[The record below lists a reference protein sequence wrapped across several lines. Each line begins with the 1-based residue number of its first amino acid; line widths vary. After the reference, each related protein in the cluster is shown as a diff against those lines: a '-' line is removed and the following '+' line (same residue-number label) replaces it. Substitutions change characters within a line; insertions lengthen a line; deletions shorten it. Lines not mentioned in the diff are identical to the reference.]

1 MPSSNIDNIQGAA
14 IFLIFHPLRIV
25 CTTEFKHLRK
35 GNAMKKAFLF
45 ARTNAVVEPERG
57 DRSRTALAVETA
69 LDRTVIVTTPV
80 MVGAGAIVGDR
91 VVTSRFLVANFRE
104 VAIRFRRG
112 KKMAAF
118 VARRDTCDNLA
129 ELLPSS
135 RILSTGRHESLCSS
149 PEPCIGEV
157 RELGEILLTPNVSIG
172 VPLIHVAGT
181 LYVTILGERFEDRW
195 KINPNAPRGVIG
207 GAVWNINGELVGL
220 AIGEKVPP
228 KNDPTERGFRS
239 VYALPA
245 HAVMDFV
252 ES

>member
-1 MPSSNIDNIQGAA
+1 M
-14 IFLIFHPLRIV
+14 
-25 CTTEFKHLRK
+25 
-35 GNAMKKAFLF
+35 MKKVFLF
-45 ARTNAVVEPERG
+45 ARTNAVVEPERD
-57 DRSRTALAVETA
+57 DRSRTALTVEAA
-69 LDRTVIVTTPV
+69 LERTVIVTTPV
-80 MVGAGAIVGDR
+80 MVGAGAVIGDR
-91 VVTSRFLVANFRE
+91 VFTSRLLVGNFRE

-112 KKMAAF
+112 KKMPAF
-118 VARRDTCDNLA
+118 VACRDTRDNLA

-135 RILSTGRHESLCSS
+135 RVLSMGHRAPLCSS
-149 PEPCIGEV
+149 PEPRIGEV

-181 LYVTILGERFEDRW
+181 LYVTVLGERFEDRW
-195 KINPNAPRGVIG
+195 RINPHAPRGVIG
-207 GAVWNINGELVGL
+207 GAVWNTEGELVGL